1 MNLWLVYKFDIIS
14 HLPGYSIPIQTVLV
28 NDIYPPKNPAEDN
41 GKPSLAFDGN
51 PSSFYHA
58 KWVSSDLVGST
69 PGPGMEIY
77 FGGMFIVSRIIFIPR
92 VNYYLKNNENTIFS
106 ILKQDSTE
114 EDCGTL
120 TGTNKVS
127 HEVAD
132 QTYVMLCD
140 NKQGIGV
147 KVWKRTAITWCAAEI
162 KIEYSNRK

>member
-1 MNLWLVYKFDIIS
+1 MIS
-14 HLPGYSIPIQTVLV
+14 TLQ
-28 NDIYPPKNPAEDN
+28 KNPAEDHR
-41 GKPSLAFDGN
+41 KPSLAFDGN

-77 FGGMFIVSRIIFIPR
+77 FGGTFIVSRIIFIPR
-92 VNYYLKNNENTIFS
+92 VSYAPYLKNNENTIFS
-106 ILKQDSTE
+106 ILKQDGAK

-127 HEVAD
+127 QIVAN
-132 QTYVMLCD
+132 QTYVMSCD

-162 KIEYSNRK
+162 NIEYTNCK